1 MQGIQTLGNIPDI
14 GAKLASM
21 GRYDDDQIAHVAE
34 GEVIVPAPILKY
46 YPEIKQQVFS
56 AIENEGLD
64 PNEFIVGGDMVA
76 RNPYTGIQEF
86 GFFSKVFKSVKK
98 IVKKAAPLILAVAL
112 PGIGTAMAGMSGI
125 AGSIG
130 GFLSGLGTVGT
141 GALAGGLGGLIQGRN
156 LKDSLKMAGIG
167 ALAAGA
173 FQGISNAAAGRPL
186 TQNMFGAP
194 QAAGA
199 GAQTAGAVKN
209 AAADYSASAVG
220 SGGEFGGLNPSGG
233 QIPGAAVGGGGTTIP
248 SYVEAAPAGAGS
260 FGFAG
265 GSGGE
270 FGGLSSSGGQPGI
283 FTNLADKGIFQA
295 TTDALGQAGSN
306 WMQNFSNAPLSTLGQ
321 TAVYASIL
329 SPLLDPSAL
338 DPEIQ
343 NEAGVQLTDQDI
355 AWLTGKS
362 GVAASPPSESAVKF
376 AEFYKNRQAQVG
388 MARGGHI
395 SGPGTGKS
403 DSIPA
408 RLSDGEFVMTAA
420 AVRGAGNGDRQK
432 GAAKMYEMMSQFER
446 MA

>member
-1 MQGIQTLGNIPDI
+1 MMQGIQTLGNIPDI

-112 PGIGTAMAGMSGI
+112 PGIGTAMAGMTGI

-130 GFLSGLGTVGT
+130 SFLTGLGTVGT

-167 ALAAGA
+167 ALASGA

-186 TQNMFGAP
+186 TQNMFGAT

-199 GAQTAGAVKN
+199 GSQTAG
-209 AAADYSASAVG
+209 
-220 SGGEFGGLNPSGG
+220 
-233 QIPGAAVGGGGTTIP
+233 
-248 SYVEAAPAGAGS
+248 
-260 FGFAG
+260 
-265 GSGGE
+265 
-270 FGGLSSSGGQPGI
+270 
-283 FTNLADKGIFQA
+283 
-295 TTDALGQAGSN
+295 
-306 WMQNFSNAPLSTLGQ
+306 
-321 TAVYASIL
+321 
-329 SPLLDPSAL
+329 
-338 DPEIQ
+338 
-343 NEAGVQLTDQDI
+343 
-355 AWLTGKS
+355 
-362 GVAASPPSESAVKF
+362 
-376 AEFYKNRQAQVG
+376 R
-388 MARGGHI
+388 
-395 SGPGTGKS
+395 
-403 DSIPA
+403 
-408 RLSDGEFVMTAA
+408 
-420 AVRGAGNGDRQK
+420 
-432 GAAKMYEMMSQFER
+432 
-446 MA
+446 